1 MTPDALWNM
10 NGLGAGMISGA
21 ILLAGS
27 ACGIILWNKRAERPL
42 VPALLV
48 LILLPG
54 AVFLYGTEMMDFRF
68 SGRHCAPL
76 LPVLCLAWSLVASW
90 DWSFPRIAQT
100 ILFLLMMIVWAV
112 SDIRIRCNDLYGRE
126 DFRSAVSYCKLLQSS
141 HCLLYTSPSPRD

>member
-54 AVFLYGTEMMDFRF
+54 AVFLYGTEMMSVFPDGIAR
-68 SGRHCAPL
+68 RY
-76 LPVLCLAWSLVASW
+76 CLYC
-90 DWSFPRIAQT
+90 
-100 ILFLLMMIVWAV
+100 VWP
-112 SDIRIRCNDLYGRE
+112 G
-126 DFRSAVSYCKLLQSS
+126 
-141 HCLLYTSPSPRD
+141 P

>member
-68 SGRHCAPL
+68 PDGIAHRYCLYCVWPGPWWRHGIGRSPG
-76 LPVLCLAWSLVASW
+76 LPKLSC
-90 DWSFPRIAQT
+90 
-100 ILFLLMMIVWAV
+100 
-112 SDIRIRCNDLYGRE
+112 
-126 DFRSAVSYCKLLQSS
+126 SY
-141 HCLLYTSPSPRD
+141 

>member
-90 DWSFPRIAQT
+90 DWSFPR
-100 ILFLLMMIVWAV
+100 LPKL
-112 SDIRIRCNDLYGRE
+112 SCSYNDDCLGGERY
-126 DFRSAVSYCKLLQSS
+126 SYSLQ
-141 HCLLYTSPSPRD
+141 

>member
-27 ACGIILWNKRAERPL
+27 ACGIILWNKRVEKPL

-54 AVFLYGTEMMDFRF
+54 AVFLYGTEMMDFRTALRAVIACIV
-68 SGRHCAPL
+68 SGLVPGGVMGLVVPQDCPNY
-76 LPVLCLAWSLVASW
+76 PVPINDDCLGGERYSYSL
-90 DWSFPRIAQT
+90 Q
-100 ILFLLMMIVWAV
+100 
-112 SDIRIRCNDLYGRE
+112 
-126 DFRSAVSYCKLLQSS
+126 
-141 HCLLYTSPSPRD
+141 